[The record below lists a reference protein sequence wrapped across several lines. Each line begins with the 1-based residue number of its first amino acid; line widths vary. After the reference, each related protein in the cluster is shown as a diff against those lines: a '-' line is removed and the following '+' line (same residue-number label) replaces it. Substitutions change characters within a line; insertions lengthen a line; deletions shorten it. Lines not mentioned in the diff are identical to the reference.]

1 MALVAGWLTTFA
13 VAGTTEAS
21 TPNRSHTS
29 AVVGSSIHHGPTTSM
44 HLNYYGG
51 PVISDVQV
59 QQVLYGSGT
68 YEPEVLTQIPT
79 FFGDI
84 TNSAYL
90 DWLGEYDTN
99 LAGGTDQFVGRGT
112 FGSQT
117 TITPSPG
124 NDGNP
129 VDDTNIQAELALQ
142 LAAGHLPAP
151 IVDVGGNVNTVYAV
165 YLPAGQRVTLQGQ
178 ESGKQFCAYHSTLS
192 YDGMGSL
199 HRDARFRSGIRRRRR
214 LRFGD

>member
-1 MALVAGWLTTFA
+1 MAARKSLDDHGVPGERYSFGWLAAFM
-13 VAGTTEAS
+13 VAGTAGAS
-21 TPNRSHTS
+21 TPNPPAHTPS
-29 AVVGSSIHHGPTTSM
+29 VVIGSSSIRHSPTTSP

-68 YEPEVLTQIPT
+68 YEPEVMTQIPT

-84 TNSAYL
+84 TDSAYI

-99 LAGGTDQFVGRGT
+99 VTGGTDQFIGRGT

-117 TITPSPG
+117 TIMPSSV

-129 VDDTNIQAELALQ
+129 VDDTNIQAELVLQ
-142 LAAGHLPAP
+142 LAAGHFPP
-151 IVDVGGNVNTVYAV
+151 PVVDAGGNVNTVYAV
-165 YLPAGQRVTLQGQ
+165 YLPPATSHTPR
-178 ESGKQFCAYHSTLS
+178 
-192 YDGMGSL
+192 
-199 HRDARFRSGIRRRRR
+199 
-214 LRFGD
+214 